1 MHFQCKNNF
10 ERLLIYLFYIKIL
23 LNFTTSTCKVET
35 KQTKQTNHT
44 HSFTMKNLL
53 LKAML
58 IGAMLPSAAVAG
70 PGDGETIS
78 NSIDF
83 ATKQIGKEITVI
95 QKAKK
100 PLNPVT
106 MNNKGEVSYC
116 GYYDW
121 RSGFF
126 PGSLWYL
133 YELTGDEAWAK
144 QAEYMTASIEQA
156 KNLTSHH
163 DVGFIINC
171 SYGNGLR
178 LKNVKGYKDVMVQAA
193 KSLSTRFR
201 PGAGVI
207 QSWNVNN
214 KGSWQSKKNWECP
227 VIIDNMMNLELMF
240 KASQLSGDSTYYRIA
255 VSHADQTLKNQ
266 FRPDGSCYHVVDY
279 ALRDGAVRN
288 KQTAQGYADESV
300 WSRGQAWAVY
310 GYTMCYRYTRFD
322 RYLQQA
328 RKTLNFMLRHPRMP
342 KDLVP
347 YWDMDAPKIPNE
359 PRDVSSA
366 AVMASALYE
375 LMTLDM
381 GHADEYKATAD
392 RIMKSLASDAYRPK
406 LGEGGNF
413 LLLHSVGSIP
423 HGSEI
428 DKPLNYADYYYL
440 EALSRK
446 AYAELYFQKKK

>member
-1 MHFQCKNNF
+1 MKKN
-10 ERLLIYLFYIKIL
+10 IL
-23 LNFTTSTCKVET
+23 KT
-35 KQTKQTNHT
+35 
-44 HSFTMKNLL
+44 LL
-53 LKAML
+53 LAVL
-58 IGAMLPSAAVAG
+58 LPTAAVAQS
-70 PGDGETIS
+70 DDASSIS
-78 NSIDF
+78 KTIDF
-83 ATKQIGKEITVI
+83 ATKQVGLETAAI

-106 MNNKGEVSYC
+106 LNKKGEVSYC
-116 GYYDW
+116 SPYDW

-126 PGSLWYL
+126 PGTLWYL
-133 YELTGDEAWAK
+133 YELTGDEQWAK
-144 QAEYMTASIEQA
+144 QAEYMTTSIESA
-156 KNLTSHH
+156 KTLTSHH

-171 SYGNGLR
+171 SFGNGLR

-193 KSLSTRFR
+193 KSLATRFR

-214 KGSWQSKKNWECP
+214 PNSWQAKRGWECP

-240 KASQLSGDSTYYRIA
+240 KATQLSGDSTYYRIA

-279 ALRDGAVRN
+279 ALRDGAVRH

-328 RKTLNFMLRHPRMP
+328 RKTLQLMLSHPRMP

-347 YWDMDAPKIPNE
+347 YWDMEAPKIPNE
-359 PRDVSSA
+359 PRDASSA
-366 AVMASALYE
+366 AVIASALYE

-392 RIMKSLASDAYRPK
+392 RIMKSLGSKAYRPK
-406 LGEGGNF
+406 LGEAGHF
-413 LLLHSVGSIP
+413 LLRHSVGSIP
-423 HGSEI
+423 HNSEI
-428 DKPLNYADYYYL
+428 DVPLNYADYYYL

-446 AYAELYFQKKK
+446 AYIDLYFQKRNK